1 MNTIRR
7 ERDSL
12 KMEKNDINLNYQ
24 KQIEE
29 FKNRNRELQSES
41 DRIEFKSKSALE
53 ETQRMQ
59 LKLEKRANEVHLAQ
73 SEKL

>member
-41 DRIEFKSKSALE
+41 DRIEFK
-53 ETQRMQ
+53 
-59 LKLEKRANEVHLAQ
+59 
-73 SEKL
+73 